1 MLMCGRGRSGPSSI
15 AERKLEDGQDVA
27 GLNVAIE
34 HFQRV
39 DEIRLRSKTILVRVC
54 LIQFGK
60 GLVANGADLERT
72 DAGWRG
78 FLAVITDHE

>member
-1 MLMCGRGRSGPSSI
+1 MLVCEGGRSGPPSI

-27 GLNVAIE
+27 RLNVTVE

-39 DEIRLRSKTILVRVC
+39 DEVRLGSKTILVRVC

-72 DAGWRG
+72 DAGWRR
-78 FLAVITDHE
+78 FFAMIADHE